1 MRRRLWYPQT
11 GLLLSSLGGK
21 LRGPLLPAGTLE
33 SGSPL
38 VCTTSSEVCQIT
50 LTDQSPVF
58 QEKMG
63 QGSELSGRVDGP

>member
-1 MRRRLWYPQT
+1 MRRRLRHPQT
-11 GLLLSSLGGK
+11 GLLLGSLGK
-21 LRGPLLPAGTLE
+21 LTGPLLPAGTLE
-33 SGSPL
+33 SRFHL

-63 QGSELSGRVDGP
+63 QGSELSGRADDP